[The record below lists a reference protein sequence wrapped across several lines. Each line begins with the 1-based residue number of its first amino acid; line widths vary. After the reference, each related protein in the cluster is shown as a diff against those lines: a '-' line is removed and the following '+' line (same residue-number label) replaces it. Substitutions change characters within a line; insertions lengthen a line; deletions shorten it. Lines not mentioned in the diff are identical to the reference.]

1 MIHAFR
7 SEWLKIRRPAMIL
20 GGAGAMVGFAVL
32 AIVLTLSRLG
42 RAGGGPG
49 GPGGVVVAAQVAA
62 SDGFAT
68 LMGVSATFIGVIAL
82 AVCAVAVGMEYAN
95 GTLRNLLVR
104 QPGRLRLL
112 AGKLLALGA
121 FLALAVA
128 LAYGAA
134 LATALLLVS
143 GHGISTAAWFSTDG
157 VRSLLTAAG
166 NLLLATLA
174 WGAIGAGLATVLRS
188 TAVAIAGGL
197 AYVLVVE
204 NLLVAT
210 WSGGAQWLPG
220 QLIDTIARGGTTAV
234 SYTSA
239 LGLVGLY
246 LLVAGVVAGALFQ
259 RRDVT
264 A

>member
-1 MIHAFR
+1 MIRAFR

-32 AIVLTLSRLG
+32 AIVLTLNQLG
-42 RAGGGPG
+42 GAGGGPG
-49 GPGGVVVAAQVAA
+49 GELTAAQVAA
-62 SDGFAT
+62 SDGFAA

-104 QPGRLRLL
+104 QPGRPRLL
-112 AGKLLALGA
+112 TGTLLALGS

-128 LAYGAA
+128 LSYGAA
-134 LATALLLVS
+134 LATALLLVP
-143 GHGISTAAWFSTDG
+143 GHGISTAAWFSG
-157 VRSLLTAAG
+157 AGIQSLLAAAG

-174 WGAIGAGLATVLRS
+174 WGAIGAVLAIVLRS

-197 AYVLVVE
+197 AYALVVE
-204 NLLVAT
+204 NLLTAT

-220 QLIDTIARGGTTAV
+220 QLIDAIARGGTAAV
-234 SYTSA
+234 SYGSA

-246 LLVAGVVAGALFQ
+246 LLVAGVIVGAFFQ
-259 RRDVT
+259 RRDV
-264 A
+264 AA

>member
-1 MIHAFR
+1 MIRAFR
-7 SEWLKIRRPAMIL
+7 SEWLKIRRPAMML
-20 GGAGAMVGFAVL
+20 GGAGAMIGFAVL
-32 AIVLTLSRLG
+32 AIVLTLNRLG
-42 RAGGGPG
+42 SVGS

-68 LMGVSATFIGVIAL
+68 LMGVSATFIGVVAL

-104 QPGRLRLL
+104 QPARPRLL
-112 AGKLLALGA
+112 AGKLLALGS

-134 LATALLLVS
+134 LATALILVP
-143 GHGISTAAWFSTDG
+143 GHGISTAAWFTGAG
-157 VRSLLTAAG
+157 VQSLLATAG

-174 WGAIGAGLATVLRS
+174 WGAIGAGLAAVLRS

-204 NLLVAT
+204 NLLTAT

-220 QLIDTIARGGTTAV
+220 QLIDAIAQGGTASV

-246 LLVAGVVAGALFQ
+246 LLVAGGIVGVLFQ